1 MYRYI
6 YIDIFQGS
14 YSKVLQKMLFM
25 FVFNYFFLQS
35 CKLELRYET
44 SLHCFLTKCR
54 VIVTFHLLL
63 HCKNGILG
71 K

>member
-44 SLHCFLTKCR
+44 SLHCFWQNA
-54 VIVTFHLLL
+54 VLL
-63 HCKNGILG
+63 
-71 K
+71 